1 MTNRKETKR
10 QGFTNTNQ
18 QKKADVNPV
27 EPEGW
32 AVPASLMTP
41 VVLLLRWD
49 YCKFQNIKNRLE
61 LVYFY
66 HAIGYIH

>member
-1 MTNRKETKR
+1 
-10 QGFTNTNQ
+10 
-18 QKKADVNPV
+18 
-27 EPEGW
+27 
-32 AVPASLMTP
+32 MTP

-61 LVYFY
+61 LVFFY